1 MPDSKDIY
9 SMDTVGNKPVM
20 TLIFS
25 PKEEEVMKLLAMMPL
40 KEEFVCYS
48 SDPTV
53 IREALDSGDYG
64 LFIADFSLFNADGT
78 NLVNYAIGKGIKTF
92 KVANRDRTQI
102 QACVW
107 KAGDNGAF
115 GHDADVI
122 DAFTAPMSRLL
133 DSHPGI
139 NWVAR
144 VKSEFKRVCREIC
157 QEPTAMVLVTGPK
170 GSGKY
175 TLAQV
180 SHAHSSRRDNRFV
193 YANCNSH
200 YNATRIWDD
209 CMKSN
214 YAATVEAMIR
224 EADGGT
230 LYFHEVEKLDYTAQE
245 ELFRV
250 LKKNLYP
257 HAPAGKPKYTCHVVF
272 SSRVDL
278 QALVDQ
284 KIFSKNLYK
293 LITEHVINIPAL
305 YTYRKDLGRLATE
318 MLDVI
323 CLLKGIDD
331 KLLTKEAIATIE
343 DGEWLGNIRQIYDS
357 LIHALNVMGNNRRI
371 SSAMLG
377 LPKKEPWVER
387 LTDKEKKQYKEIIE
401 ALRKTNGNKEK
412 ACVLLKTSRRTL
424 YTRMAKYGIPLDEG
438 RDESKKKKKDEN
450 TKESSTE
457 ERC

>member
-1 MPDSKDIY
+1 MPDFKD
-9 SMDTVGNKPVM
+9 SSHMDTVGSKPVR

-25 PKEEEVMKLLAMMPL
+25 PKEDEVLKLLAMMPL
-40 KEEFVCYS
+40 KENFVCYS
-48 SDPTV
+48 SDPKV

-64 LFIADFSLFNADGT
+64 LFIADFSLFNTDGT

-92 KVANRDRTQI
+92 KVANRDQTQI

-115 GHDADVI
+115 GHDVDVI

-133 DSHPGI
+133 DTHPGI

-157 QEPTAMVLVTGPK
+157 QEPTAMVLVLGPK

-180 SHAHSSRRDNRFV
+180 SHAHSSRRGNKFV
-193 YANCNSH
+193 YANCHSH
-200 YNATRIWDD
+200 SVVTRIWDD
-209 CMKSN
+209 SMKAN
-214 YAATVEAMIR
+214 YAATVEAMIK
-224 EADGGT
+224 EANGGT

-257 HAPAGKPKYTCHVVF
+257 HAPSGKPRYACHVVF
-272 SSRVDL
+272 SSRADL
-278 QALVDQ
+278 QALVDR
-284 KIFSKNLYK
+284 KNFSKDLYK
-293 LITEHVINIPAL
+293 LITEHVINIPSL

-318 MLDVI
+318 MLEVI
-323 CLLKGIDD
+323 CMLKGIDN

-343 DGEWLGNIRQIYDS
+343 DNEWLGNVRQIYDS
-357 LIHALNVMGNNRRI
+357 LIHALNVMGTNRRI

-387 LTDKEKKQYKEIIE
+387 LSDKEKEQYKEIIE

-412 ACVLLKTSRRTL
+412 ARILLNTSRRTL
-424 YTRMAKYGIPLDEG
+424 YTRMTKYGIPLDEG
-438 RDESKKKKKDEN
+438 RKEGRAKKKDEN
-450 TKESSTE
+450 SCITE
-457 ERC
+457 DGK